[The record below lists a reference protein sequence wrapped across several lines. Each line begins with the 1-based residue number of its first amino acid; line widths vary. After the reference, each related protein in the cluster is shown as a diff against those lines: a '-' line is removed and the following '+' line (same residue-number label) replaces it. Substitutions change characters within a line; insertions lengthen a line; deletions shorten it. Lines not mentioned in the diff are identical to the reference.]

1 MGKALET
8 ANRYYD
14 AVRDKGAGLAD
25 VLADEVTFN
34 GPLVQWT
41 GKAEFLEGFKQM
53 AAGMAGV
60 RMLKQFE
67 DGGEVCSIFEM
78 DLNTPKGPVTAN
90 MSEWVKVSNGRIT
103 SARLHFDPR
112 ALLEAMS

>member
-1 MGKALET
+1 MGKALVT
-8 ANRYYD
+8 ANKYYD
-14 AVRDKGAGLAD
+14 AVRNKGAGLEG
-25 VLADEVTFN
+25 VLADNVTFN

-53 AAGMAGV
+53 AAGMASL

-67 DGGEVCSIFEM
+67 AGNEVCSIFEM

-90 MSEWVKVSNGRIT
+90 MSEWVTVSGGRLT
-103 SARLHFDPR
+103 AARLHFDPR

>member
-8 ANRYYD
+8 TNRYYD
-14 AVRDKGAGLAD
+14 SVRDKGAGLAD
-25 VLADEVTFN
+25 VLADGVTFN

-67 DGGEVCSIFEM
+67 NGDEVCSIFEM
-78 DLNTPKGPVTAN
+78 DLNTPKGPITAT
-90 MSEWVKVSNGRIT
+90 MSEWVKTSNGRIT
-103 SARLHFDPR
+103 EARLHFDPR
-112 ALLEAMS
+112 ALLDAMS

>member
-8 ANRYYD
+8 TNRYYD
-14 AVRDKGAGLAD
+14 VMRNKGAGLAD
-25 VLADEVTFN
+25 VLSEDVTFT
-34 GPLVQWT
+34 GPMVQWT
-41 GKAEFLEGFKQM
+41 GKAQFLEGFSQM
-53 AAGMAGV
+53 KDGIGDI

-67 DGGEVCSIFEM
+67 DGDEVCSVYEM

-90 MSEWVKVSNGRIT
+90 AAEWVKVSNGRVI
-103 SARLHFDPR
+103 SAKLHFDPR

>member
-8 ANRYYD
+8 TNRYYD
-14 AVRDKGAGLAD
+14 VVRNKGAGLAE
-25 VLADEVTFN
+25 VLSEDVTFT

-41 GKAEFLEGFKQM
+41 GKAQFLEGFKQM
-53 AAGMAGV
+53 AAGMAGI

-67 DGGEVCSIFEM
+67 AGDEVCSIFEM

-90 MSEWVKVSNGRIT
+90 MAEWVKVSNGRIT
-103 SARLHFDPR
+103 AAKLHFDPR

>member
-8 ANRYYD
+8 TNRYYD
-14 AVRDKGAGLAD
+14 VVRNKGAGLED
-25 VLADEVTFN
+25 VLADDVTFS

-53 AAGMAGV
+53 AAGMAGL
-60 RMLKQFE
+60 RILKQFE
-67 DGGEVCSIFEM
+67 AGNEVCSIFEM
-78 DLNTPKGPVTAN
+78 DLNTPKGPITAS
-90 MSEWVKVSNGRIT
+90 MAEWVKVSNGRI
-103 SARLHFDPR
+103 SAARLHFDPR

>member
-14 AVRDKGAGLAD
+14 VVRNKGAGMED
-25 VLADEVTFN
+25 VLADDVTFN

-53 AAGMAGV
+53 AEGFGGI

-67 DGGEVCSIFEM
+67 DGDEVCSIFEM
-78 DLNTPKGPVTAN
+78 DMNTPKGPITAN

-103 SARLHFDPR
+103 KAMLHFDPR
-112 ALLEAMS
+112 ALLDAVS